1 MASGVEREQQAGEVQ
16 VRKSSLIFQGRP
28 GFCLE
33 CSTKGTPFLAAV
45 CPREKV
51 GRIESY
57 PQEVSCRRLGE
68 MVPKDVSMTGAWLSP
83 NITIYQILKAV
94 PLEVILNGVTAAT
107 EWSSGL
113 SRLYLKILMRGKY
126 LFF

>member
-1 MASGVEREQQAGEVQ
+1 
-16 VRKSSLIFQGRP
+16 
-28 GFCLE
+28 
-33 CSTKGTPFLAAV
+33 
-45 CPREKV
+45 
-51 GRIESY
+51 
-57 PQEVSCRRLGE
+57 